1 MTPQTYMEPKLLTPL
16 ELKVMN
22 ILWSLKEA
30 YVKDIIA
37 HWPEPPAPAYNT
49 VSTVIRILEE
59 DKKGFVGHQ
68 TVGRSHLY
76 YPKVSRACYQQ
87 WALRNMIDS
96 VFAGSL
102 TGMVSSLLDDDD
114 VSPDE
119 LDALRDL
126 IDQSDDASA

>member
-1 MTPQTYMEPKLLTPL
+1 MEPKLLTPL

-30 YVKDIIA
+30 YVKDIVA
-37 HWPEPPAPAYNT
+37 HWPEQPAPAYNT

-59 DKKGFVGHQ
+59 DKKGFVGHK

-76 YPKVSRACYQQ
+76 YPVVSRHCYQQ
-87 WALRNMIDS
+87 RALRNMIDS

-102 TGMVSSLLDDDD
+102 TGMVSSLLDDEE
-114 VSPDE
+114 VSSDE
-119 LDALRDL
+119 IDALRDL
-126 IDQSDDASA
+126 IEQSDNPSAA